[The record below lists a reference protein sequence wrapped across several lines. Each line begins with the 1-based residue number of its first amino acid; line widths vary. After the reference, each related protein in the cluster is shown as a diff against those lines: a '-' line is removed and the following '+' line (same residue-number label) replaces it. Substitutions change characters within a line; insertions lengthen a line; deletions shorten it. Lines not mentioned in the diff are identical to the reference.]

1 MEDNTKIA
9 LTTQQKKLIA
19 EFKELLEKMEKENI
33 GIVGELNYFSKWE
46 KCYLYLQLFNR
57 QEVESLEKFC
67 SIEEVDEENEPFIVN
82 GKDVEKVELPIMDVI
97 NTSDSYESECYTIW
111 FKDSERL

>member
-33 GIVGELNYFSKWE
+33 GIVGELNYFSKWD
-46 KCYLYLQLFNR
+46 KRYLYLQLFNR